1 MKCAI
6 LTESIA
12 IRKALVNIAN
22 ECNFS
27 DVIEEDLFI
36 PLCRWDVFDCIDIFI
51 LEWKKPV
58 VICVDVIRKIN
69 KMRPKYKI
77 VLVTSDFERDSALI
91 NLETICDE
99 IIIRPLDRN
108 KVKEQLLSLV

>member
-1 MKCAI
+1 
-6 LTESIA
+6 
-12 IRKALVNIAN
+12 
-22 ECNFS
+22 
-27 DVIEEDLFI
+27 
-36 PLCRWDVFDCIDIFI
+36 
-51 LEWKKPV
+51 
-58 VICVDVIRKIN
+58 
-69 KMRPKYKI
+69 MRPKYKI